1 MRPVVAILLAGLGLP
16 AGAAMAD
23 EPAEK
28 ACAVAMAERLPQVAG
43 LRVLG
48 VTYRAAPIARSA
60 GPGERRRTV
69 DGRMQVDV
77 GGIRATYAF
86 SCSVLIDRRGVP
98 RLEPDKSFLSLAS

>member
-1 MRPVVAILLAGLGLP
+1 MRRVAILLAGLALP
-16 AGAAMAD
+16 AGPVLAG

-43 LRVLG
+43 LRVLQ
-48 VTYRAAPIARSA
+48 VTYRPAPIARSA
-60 GPGERRRTV
+60 GPGERRRVV
-69 DGRMQVDV
+69 DGHMQVDV

-86 SCSVLIDRRGVP
+86 SCSVLIDRRGIP

>member
-1 MRPVVAILLAGLGLP
+1 MRSVVAILLAGLGLP
-16 AGAAMAD
+16 AGAALAD